1 VGDGDDGIDDLKVLK
16 TRCWI
21 VVDGVDA
28 ELKSLGKRGC

>member
-1 VGDGDDGIDDLKVLK
+1 MGVDGDGNDDLEILK

-28 ELKSLGKRGC
+28 ELKCLGKRGC